1 MMAII
6 LEKRY
11 RIKRKKMKD
20 EKYVNSGI
28 ATLDAAN
35 ITFDDFEMPFPLQK
49 WISKLFLIL
58 CSIKTGQITLYRAG
72 EYFLS

>member
-1 MMAII
+1 
-6 LEKRY
+6 
-11 RIKRKKMKD
+11 MKD

-35 ITFDDFEMPFPLQK
+35 MTFDDFEMPFPLQKK

-58 CSIKTGQITLYRAG
+58 CSIKTGKITLYRAG